1 VVERSAAGGA
11 PEQIE
16 MSTTLDKGKDKPM
29 DARTAFL
36 AAAAAQLHVT
46 PAPRDELGVSQHAPA
61 ALQQFAHRWSQTREE
76 HRYGCS
82 DRGCPADLPPTL
94 RLTQVY

>member
-46 PAPRDELGVSQHAPA
+46 PAPRRTGCFS
-61 ALQQFAHRWSQTREE
+61 TRT
-76 HRYGCS
+76 
-82 DRGCPADLPPTL
+82 GCPSAIRTQMVANEGG
-94 RLTQVY
+94 TQVWVQ

>member
-29 DARTAFL
+29 DARTA
-36 AAAAAQLHVT
+36 V
-46 PAPRDELGVSQHAPA
+46 PRG
-61 ALQQFAHRWSQTREE
+61 
-76 HRYGCS
+76 G
-82 DRGCPADLPPTL
+82 RGATARDARAPTL